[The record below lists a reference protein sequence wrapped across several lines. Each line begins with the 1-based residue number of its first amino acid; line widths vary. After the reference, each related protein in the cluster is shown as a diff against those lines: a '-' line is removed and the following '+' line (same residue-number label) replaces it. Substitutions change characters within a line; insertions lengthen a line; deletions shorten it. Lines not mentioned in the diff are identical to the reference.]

1 MDLSKG
7 DFMFYLDN
15 DRLKYLSK
23 LFGDMGKNI
32 MTVAFASYFF
42 EKFSLPARLI
52 ICIIALI
59 LMILGL
65 LIQPA
70 KKGV

>member
-1 MDLSKG
+1 MI
-7 DFMFYLDN
+7 YIN
-15 DRLKYLSK
+15 DARRKYLSK
-23 LFGDMGKNI
+23 LFGDLGLNI

-42 EKFSLPARLI
+42 EKFSLPVRI
-52 ICIIALI
+52 SICIIAI
-59 LMILGL
+59 VFMIAGM

>member
-1 MDLSKG
+1 
-7 DFMFYLDN
+7 MFYIND

-23 LFGDMGKNI
+23 LFGDLGINI

-42 EKFSLPARLI
+42 EKFSLPVRLV